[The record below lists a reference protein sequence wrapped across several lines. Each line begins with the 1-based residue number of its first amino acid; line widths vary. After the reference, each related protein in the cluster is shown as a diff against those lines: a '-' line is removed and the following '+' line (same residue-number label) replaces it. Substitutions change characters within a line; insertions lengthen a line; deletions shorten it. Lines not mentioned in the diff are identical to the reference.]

1 MSTLAIYAV
10 AHTVN
15 WNVILDL
22 YILLKSAL
30 KMQEMPFQ
38 IPKKRLLRDLL
49 SGIFG
54 QQTNRVTKGARVSGA
69 FEYIELTETNQ

>member
-1 MSTLAIYAV
+1 
-10 AHTVN
+10 
-15 WNVILDL
+15 
-22 YILLKSAL
+22 
-30 KMQEMPFQ
+30 MQEMPFQ

-54 QQTNRVTKGARVSGA
+54 QQTNRITKGARVSGA

>member
-1 MSTLAIYAV
+1 M
-10 AHTVN
+10 
-15 WNVILDL
+15 ILDL
-22 YILLKSAL
+22 YILLK
-30 KMQEMPFQ
+30 MQEMPFQ
-38 IPKKRLLRDLL
+38 KPKKRLLRDLL